1 MREQG
6 ERSIT
11 FHAALESAHPTIAL
25 LSTWVIKSTCGTEHN
40 RVQKMGS
47 CTAEKEPAQLRG
59 AAPTFALGI

>member
-25 LSTWVIKSTCGTEHN
+25 LSAWVIKSTCGTEHN